1 MGVKRIPDGYHTV
14 TPSLIVNGASDVI
27 SFAEKVFDAKVATKM
42 VMPDGT
48 IGHAEIKIGD
58 STVFLASPMNGDSP
72 APGWLYV
79 YVDDVDSV
87 YRKGIETGAMSI
99 EEPSDKFYGDRTAA
113 FKDVAGNHWGIAT
126 HVEDVS
132 PEEMERRIEAYSKQT
147 QES

>member
-1 MGVKRIPDGYHTV
+1 MGVKPIPDGYHTV
-14 TPSLIVNGASDVI
+14 TPALIVDGAADVI
-27 SFAEKVFDAKVATKM
+27 AFAEKVFHAKVLSKID
-42 VMPDGT
+42 MPDGT
-48 IGHAEIKIGD
+48 IGHSEVKIGY
-58 STVFLASPMNGDSP
+58 SIIFVASQTNGSAP

-87 YRKGIETGAMSI
+87 YRKAIEAGATSV

-113 FKDVAGNHWGIAT
+113 FKDKAGNHWGIAT

-132 PEEMERRIEAYSKQT
+132 PEEMEKRIEAYTKQV